1 MTQSVSILKEE
12 FKMTKFY
19 LCERCKNLVEVVYE
33 TPVPLMCCGQ
43 KMTELVPNTVDAA
56 TEKHVPEVTVEG
68 NVVKAQVGSVEHP
81 MEDKHYIMF
90 ILLETDQGVRRKDL
104 KPGEKPVAEFALL
117 EGEKPVA
124 VYEYCNLHGL
134 WKKEL

>member
-1 MTQSVSILKEE
+1 
-12 FKMTKFY
+12 MTKFY
-19 LCERCKNLVEVVYE
+19 LCERCKNLVEVVHE

-56 TEKHVPEVTVEG
+56 TEKHVPEVCVEG

-81 MEDKHYIMF
+81 MEEKHYIMF

-104 KPGEKPVAEFALL
+104 KPGEKTVAEFALL

>member
-1 MTQSVSILKEE
+1 
-12 FKMTKFY
+12 MTKFY

-134 WKKEL
+134 WKKNYKKYRVLQ

>member
-1 MTQSVSILKEE
+1 
-12 FKMTKFY
+12 MTKFY

-90 ILLETDQGVRRKDL
+90 ILLETDQEYVEKTLNQVKNQLLNSLYL
-104 KPGEKPVAEFALL
+104 KVKNQLL
-117 EGEKPVA
+117 YTNTVTYMDYG
-124 VYEYCNLHGL
+124 
-134 WKKEL
+134 KKNYKKYRVLQ

>member
-1 MTQSVSILKEE
+1 
-12 FKMTKFY
+12 MTKFY

-117 EGEKPVA
+117 EGEKTVA

-134 WKKEL
+134 WKKDL

>member
-1 MTQSVSILKEE
+1 MVSILKEE

-117 EGEKPVA
+117 EGENQLLYMNTVT
-124 VYEYCNLHGL
+124 YTDYG
-134 WKKEL
+134 KKIYKK